1 MSSGYSIERFLQNTA
16 EKGAQGERFEQESER
31 MLRID
36 VDGGV
41 WLKPGAAIAYR
52 GAVAFER
59 LPTLGA
65 DSLKDAAF
73 RELAPLVCA
82 KGKGRLYCGRRGS
95 HVRIIRLSGESI
107 TVSWDEL
114 LAFEQSLQFDPH
126 FVAHGIGLAAGGLI
140 TMRLSGHGAFAIATH
155 GEPLTLR
162 VERDQPVSTDPH
174 ATIAW
179 SGNLTPR
186 LQTDLSWR
194 SLFGHGGHEPVQML
208 FEGEG
213 FVIVQP
219 YEEARHW
226 NIDKKSAEKLAAIFT
241 A

>member
-1 MSSGYSIERFLQNTA
+1 
-16 EKGAQGERFEQESER
+16 

-59 LPTLGA
+59 LPTLA
-65 DSLKDAAF
+65 AHSLKDAAF
-73 RELAPLVCA
+73 RELTPLVRA
-82 KGKGRLYCGRRGS
+82 EGIGRLYCGRRGS
-95 HVRIIRLSGESI
+95 HVRIIRLQGETI

-114 LAFEQSLQFDPH
+114 LAFEESLQFEPQV
-126 FVAHGIGLAAGGLI
+126 VAHGIGIAAGGLI
-140 TMRLSGHGAFAIATH
+140 TMRLSGHGSLALAMH
-155 GEPLTLR
+155 GEPLTMR
-162 VERDQPVSTDPH
+162 VERDRPVSTDPH

-179 SGNLTPR
+179 SGDLTPQ
-186 LQTDLSWR
+186 LKTDLNWR
-194 SLFGHGGHEPVQML
+194 SLFRHGGQEPIQML

-213 FVIVQP
+213 FVVVQP

-226 NIDKKSAEKLAAIFT
+226 NVDSKSVEKLAAML